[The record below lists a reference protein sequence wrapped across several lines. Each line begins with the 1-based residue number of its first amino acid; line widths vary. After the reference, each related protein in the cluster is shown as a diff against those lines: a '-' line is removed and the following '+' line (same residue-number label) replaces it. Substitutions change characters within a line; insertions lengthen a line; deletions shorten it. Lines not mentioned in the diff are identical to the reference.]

1 MLYRKIIY
9 FITILITAF
18 IVIMYPGSVPPVLL
32 GLEVGFAIG
41 SLLLL
46 IVVLFGFQMKL
57 EKGETIVFA
66 NEEWNIPIVVKNN
79 SWLPIAYVKLD
90 LLTYN
95 HISEKK
101 TLQTVWLKLPVKDQ
115 VKTELAVKSE
125 FCGMIEVQVNAC
137 RIYEPFCLFGWTRR
151 RLGSYQQIVLPKLT
165 ELNIEWTGQS
175 QYFIADAKEY
185 DNRKPGDDPSE
196 ILRFR
201 DYLPGDRMSQVNWKL
216 SARKHTLLVKER
228 SLPLDCVIDLLV
240 DTRYTSLKQADALL
254 QTLYSFS
261 WAFIEQKIRHCI
273 SWYQEGTIVSY
284 NIMGEDEILE
294 VMKQLMLVPAQPK
307 NWKLEAWAQRRE
319 WIYEQIL
326 LTDLMNEEEAD
337 FIFHQPNSKKNVL
350 VLIQEENRDNQKLK
364 GQYGE
369 CYEIHAPNIDNE
381 LPSIWLVI

>member
-95 HISEKK
+95 HIGEKK

-185 DNRKPGDDPSE
+185 DNTKPGDDPSE

-337 FIFHQPNSKKNVL
+337 FIFHQPNS
-350 VLIQEENRDNQKLK
+350 
-364 GQYGE
+364 
-369 CYEIHAPNIDNE
+369 
-381 LPSIWLVI
+381 

>member
-1 MLYRKIIY
+1 M
-9 FITILITAF
+9 
-18 IVIMYPGSVPPVLL
+18 
-32 GLEVGFAIG
+32 
-41 SLLLL
+41 
-46 IVVLFGFQMKL
+46 
-57 EKGETIVFA
+57 
-66 NEEWNIPIVVKNN
+66 
-79 SWLPIAYVKLD
+79 
-90 LLTYN
+90 
-95 HISEKK
+95 
-101 TLQTVWLKLPVKDQ
+101 
-115 VKTELAVKSE
+115 
-125 FCGMIEVQVNAC
+125 
-137 RIYEPFCLFGWTRR
+137 
-151 RLGSYQQIVLPKLT
+151 
-165 ELNIEWTGQS
+165 
-175 QYFIADAKEY
+175 
-185 DNRKPGDDPSE
+185 
-196 ILRFR
+196 
-201 DYLPGDRMSQVNWKL
+201 